1 MVTVFASLSEAE
13 LQADI
18 VRLGHQIDA
27 NRKRTGHSASCA
39 VAYLT
44 QVLRDRRNSLASLRV
59 SKQNPVMNR

>member
-1 MVTVFASLSEAE
+1 MVTVFASPSEAE

-18 VRLGHQIDA
+18 VRLAGQIDA

-44 QVLRDRRNSLASLRV
+44 QVLRDRRDSLATLRV
-59 SKQNPVMNR
+59 SKQNPAMNR